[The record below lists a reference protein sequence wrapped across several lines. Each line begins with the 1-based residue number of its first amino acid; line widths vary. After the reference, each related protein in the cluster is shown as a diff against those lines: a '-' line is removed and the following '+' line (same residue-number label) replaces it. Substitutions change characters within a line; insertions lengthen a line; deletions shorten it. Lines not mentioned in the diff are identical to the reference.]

1 MRRVTDSS
9 LPTWLSVTLKMAQ
22 KALNTLPNYDI
33 SSVVPIKYHVGLNL
47 LRKSYDCATID
58 E

>member
-1 MRRVTDSS
+1 MRRVTESS

-33 SSVVPIKYHVGLNL
+33 SSVVPIKYHVGL
-47 LRKSYDCATID
+47 KSIKKKF
-58 E
+58 